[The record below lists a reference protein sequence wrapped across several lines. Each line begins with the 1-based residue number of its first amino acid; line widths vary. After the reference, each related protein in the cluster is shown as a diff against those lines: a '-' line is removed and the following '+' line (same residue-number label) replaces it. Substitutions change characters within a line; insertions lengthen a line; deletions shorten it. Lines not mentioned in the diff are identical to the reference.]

1 MGTVAPAGADGAS
14 APSPTSL
21 GCGGPPGRSASGDVV
36 SGARHRAG
44 RVSALAAERSGR
56 WLERGRLDAV
66 IAGLLFMAGMRR
78 SEVSARRW
86 ADVADA
92 ADGDGVL
99 VTVRRSKTNQEGEVR
114 DVRFVK
120 GGVARAIRTLR
131 AAANPAPAVR
141 VVPLSPK
148 MVRLQFQAAAR
159 AGGVEHVTAHS
170 GRVGLASE
178 LTSREASN
186 RRSRTRTWSAGSL
199 RPADAREPSCR
210 PRRRSSGSA
219 PPRRLACRRAPRRRW
234 PQACFPA
241 PAGAVVSRKTSAS
254 RRRSKAAWWRQP
266 APRPSQRS

>member
-1 MGTVAPAGADGAS
+1 MGADGAS

-92 ADGDGVL
+92 AD
-99 VTVRRSKTNQEGEVR
+99 
-114 DVRFVK
+114 
-120 GGVARAIRTLR
+120 
-131 AAANPAPAVR
+131 
-141 VVPLSPK
+141 
-148 MVRLQFQAAAR
+148 
-159 AGGVEHVTAHS
+159 VTAHS

-199 RPADAREPSCR
+199 RPAYAREPSCR
-210 PRRRSSGSA
+210 PRRRSAGFGPGGRQSPDDRSVGAHGQGPGRAGYVRLIVGHRLGSRERWRLPVSSGCGGTRSVA
-219 PPRRLACRRAPRRRW
+219 RCGMTGDRRGCGGICRGAGCRCGCSIRRGGCRARG
-234 PQACFPA
+234 
-241 PAGAVVSRKTSAS
+241 AG
-254 RRRSKAAWWRQP
+254 
-266 APRPSQRS
+266 